1 MITIKDIAQKANVSI
16 TTVSNALNNKPN
28 ISEETKQRVLMICEE
43 MNYHPNVM
51 ARNLK
56 RQKTNTVMFMFS
68 DFERSFYLK
77 IINGINDCLIKNKM
91 GLIVSSYLSTKSLLY
106 NGMVDGAILLD
117 KQVDSE
123 EVLKAVNYNLKV
135 VSMESI
141 LRSPHIS
148 SVLSDN
154 HSSMVEIV
162 EGLIHKGLKR
172 FYFVG
177 GVEHTLDH
185 KERLEAF
192 RSVLAKHKIPFKKT
206 QYFVGDFTMNSG
218 YRVGRLIAV
227 SNTVPE
233 AVVCANDEMAYGVV
247 KAFQEMNIDIPGQV
261 SVSGFDGDQMI
272 GFQEG
277 YLTTGVIPYYEKGY
291 LAAETLI
298 KMLNGDIS
306 SIVHKVKAPVHWG
319 QSTK

>member
-1 MITIKDIAQKANVSI
+1 MITIKDIAKKANVSI
-16 TTVSNALNNKPN
+16 TTVSNALNDKPN
-28 ISEETKQRVLMICEE
+28 ISEETKKKVLMICEE
-43 MNYHPNVM
+43 MNYHPNIM

-91 GLIVSSYLSTKSLLY
+91 GLIISSYFSTKSLLY

-117 KQVDSE
+117 KQVESE
-123 EVLKAVNYNLKV
+123 EVLRAASDHLKI

-141 LRSPHIS
+141 LQSPYAS

-154 HSSMVEIV
+154 HSSMMEIV
-162 EGLIHKGLKR
+162 EGLIHKRIKR

-192 RSVLAKHKIPFKKT
+192 RSALKKHKIPFEKT
-206 QYFVGDFTMNSG
+206 QYFVGDFTMTSG

-227 SNTVPE
+227 SNTLPE
-233 AVVCANDEMAYGVV
+233 AVVCANDEMAYGVI
-247 KAFQEMNIDIPGQV
+247 KAFQEMNIDVPGQV

-277 YLTTGVIPYYEKGY
+277 YLTTAIIPYYEKGY

-298 KMLNGDIS
+298 KMLNLDIS
-306 SIVHKVKAPVHWG
+306 STVHKVKAPVHWG
-319 QSTK
+319 QSTR